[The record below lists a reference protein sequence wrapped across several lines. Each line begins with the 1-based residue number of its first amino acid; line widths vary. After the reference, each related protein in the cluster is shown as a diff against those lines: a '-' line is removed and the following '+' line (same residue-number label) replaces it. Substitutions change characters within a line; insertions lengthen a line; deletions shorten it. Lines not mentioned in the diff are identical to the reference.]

1 MTFLP
6 TNDITFTGA
15 FRKHHPLFR
24 SMIVPHSRNPR
35 TVRRSTRERTRSGF
49 RRRLPVF
56 SVALLPFGGGFA
68 EAQIIPSPYRP
79 IEHRQAAS
87 LFGGYLSLPT
97 GSLELGPRSGTFL
110 GGRYAFE
117 TGGPIFLEGLLSYL
131 PTTRE
136 VIDPRRQLG
145 DRSIGETDV
154 HLFMFDTRLSFSLT
168 GRRTWNRLS
177 PNLFVGAGLAYDA
190 GRGNELE
197 DILLP
202 EDVFRFGVAFTANAG
217 TAVRFVLGE
226 KLMLMT
232 EAGLK
237 LWQLGTPTGFD
248 DPTKRPD
255 DETDPLH
262 IPEESEWVGGYGLTL
277 SLAWRF

>member
-1 MTFLP
+1 
-6 TNDITFTGA
+6 
-15 FRKHHPLFR
+15 
-24 SMIVPHSRNPR
+24 MIVHQSRNPR
-35 TVRRSTRERTRSGF
+35 TVCRSTRDRSGF
-49 RRRLPVF
+49 RRRLLAF
-56 SVALLPFGGGFA
+56 SVALLPLGGGFA
-68 EAQIIPSPYRP
+68 AAQTIPSPYRP
-79 IEHRQAAS
+79 IEHRQSAS
-87 LFGGYLSLPT
+87 VFGGYLSLPT
-97 GSLELGPRSGTFL
+97 GSLDLGPKSGTFL
-110 GGRYAFE
+110 GGRYTFE

-131 PTTRE
+131 PTKRD

-145 DRSIGETDV
+145 DRSIGETNV
-154 HLFMFDTRLSFSLT
+154 HLLMFDARLSFSLT

-177 PNLFVGAGLAYDA
+177 PNLFAGVGLAYDA

-217 TAVRFVLGE
+217 TAVRFALGE
-226 KLMLMT
+226 KLMLKT
-232 EAGLK
+232 EASLK

-255 DETDPLH
+255 DEMDPLH
-262 IPEESEWVGGYGLTL
+262 VPEESEWVGGYGLTL